1 MRKPTISRLARTG
14 LAVAFAAAALA
25 APASA
30 TQGSTCGGTLSTPFA
45 PWGDSNL
52 YTLAPG
58 GDLESKSGWTLTG
71 GAALVSGSEPFAAT
85 GKLGR
90 YSLSLP
96 PGSSATTPDVC
107 LTINHPTFRFFAKAA
122 EGGTAS
128 LRADALATNP
138 SQVLALGAVN
148 GTVAWGPTASLS
160 TGASSLLLWKGS
172 VQVKLRFT
180 ADRGNWQIDDVF
192 VDPRKMG

>member
-1 MRKPTISRLARTG
+1 MPKLTMSRLAGTG
-14 LAVAFAAAALA
+14 LAAVLAAVALA

-30 TQGSTCGGTLSTPFA
+30 AQSGSCSGALSTPFA
-45 PWGDSNL
+45 PWGDTNL

-58 GDLESKSGWTLTG
+58 GDLESNNGWTFTG
-71 GAALVSGSEPFAAT
+71 GAKLVSGSEPFKAT

-90 YSLSLP
+90 SSLSLP
-96 PGSSATTPDVC
+96 PGSSATSPNVC
-107 LTINHPTFRFFAKAA
+107 LTINHPTFRFFATAA

-128 LRADALATNP
+128 LRADTLATNP
-138 SQVLALGAVN
+138 AQTIALGAVS
-148 GTVAWGPTASLS
+148 GTVAWAPTPALS
-160 TGASSLLLWKGS
+160 TGATSLLLWKGS

-180 ADRGNWQIDDVF
+180 ADSGTWQIDDVF